1 MKYNGTTN
9 SLTLFV
15 ITLFSILAY
24 ELTSHNFFI
33 NSCLSYC
40 DAAEPWAY
48 SFQETASPIAEG
60 IVDFHDHL
68 FYFLILILVFVTWII
83 VLLVVDSLKDRSSG
97 TPFLNNSSMTT
108 LANSNQVYLKDS
120 SLKDLNHGSVI
131 EIVWTLTPAFILVLI
146 AFPSFRLLY
155 LMDEIVE
162 PLITVKAVGNQWY
175 WTYEYTDFLEKSVD
189 DLNSESTNNIED
201 TRQEINFESYMKTT
215 DSLEAGELRLL
226 ETDNKVML
234 PIDTRIRIIA
244 TGADVIHSWAVPS
257 LGVKIDAIPGRL
269 NQVSLDINREGT
281 FYGQCSE
288 LCGVNH
294 GFMPIQI
301 EAVTLESYVDWLA
314 TQE

>member
-1 MKYNGTTN
+1 
-9 SLTLFV
+9 
-15 ITLFSILAY
+15 
-24 ELTSHNFFI
+24 
-33 NSCLSYC
+33 
-40 DAAEPWAY
+40 
-48 SFQETASPIAEG
+48 
-60 IVDFHDHL
+60 
-68 FYFLILILVFVTWII
+68 
-83 VLLVVDSLKDRSSG
+83 
-97 TPFLNNSSMTT
+97 MTT
-108 LANSNQVYLKDS
+108 LFNSGLK
-120 SLKDLNHGSVI
+120 LNVQSKWDF
-131 EIVWTLTPAFILVLI
+131 IV
-146 AFPSFRLLY
+146 SH
-155 LMDEIVE
+155 
-162 PLITVKAVGNQWY
+162 QWY
-175 WTYEYTDFLEKSVD
+175 WTYEYTDFLEKSSD
-189 DLNSESTNNIED
+189 DGHAISASLQSPASNGL
-201 TRQEINFESYMKTT
+201 NFESYMKTT

-226 ETDNKVML
+226 STDNKVML